1 MVARPD
7 LYYNSSCTVL
17 DYRNMS
23 APGKN
28 YFVSE
33 DGRVRVESVPSV
45 VFGQKFEEIEKALK
59 EYKWREDD
67 VLLASFPKN
76 GNSLIFKCNL
86 DDKSLSNW

>member
-1 MVARPD
+1 
-7 LYYNSSCTVL
+7 
-17 DYRNMS
+17 MS
-23 APGKN
+23 APEKN

-33 DGRVRVESVPSV
+33 DGSVRVESVPSV

-76 GNSLIFKCNL
+76 GNRLIFKCNL

>member
-1 MVARPD
+1 MVAKPD
-7 LYYNSSCTVL
+7 WYCNSSCTVI

-23 APGKN
+23 APEKN

-33 DGRVRVESVPSV
+33 DGSVRVESVPSV

-59 EYKWREDD
+59 EYKWREED